1 MSDRIEA
8 IIDAL
13 RKKLLD
19 AAVRGELVDHDNREE
34 PASALL
40 ERIAAE
46 RSRLIRE
53 KKIKKPKSSSR
64 IERRDGHFYESVDG
78 STPVCIDDELPFVI
92 PDSWE
97 WVRMGEISES
107 ALGKTLD
114 QKKNTGEFYPYICNI
129 NVRQDGIS
137 LCTLKKTRF
146 EQDELEKYSLALGD
160 LLVCEGGDIGRAAVW
175 EQDLPMRYQKALHR
189 IRFFGKISPHYI
201 RDVMELYKFSKE
213 LDKFCKGVTIKHL
226 AQPELRKIFIPLP
239 PLQEQHRIADALERH
254 LKQLDILRESHRRM
268 RRILHETPTSLRQQ
282 LLQAAIEGKLV
293 AQDPKEEPASALLE
307 RIAKERAALPGKRKA
322 APQSRIER
330 RSGGIF
336 EIFPDGSEKDISDE
350 IPFDIPKS
358 WEWVRLETVCTYI
371 QRGKSPKYSEIVK
384 IPVIS
389 QKCIQ
394 WSGFTIEKARFIDPK
409 SLSSYNRERFLEDGD
424 LLLNSTGTGTIGR
437 MAIYMSDLNPYGV
450 ALADGHVTVVR
461 PYKDF
466 VLNRFICT
474 LFASPQ
480 IQSQIEK
487 RSDGS
492 TNQIEFSLSKVK
504 ETLVPLP
511 PLQEQQRIVQRLEE
525 LLPLVSQA

>member
-1 MSDRIEA
+1 MSDRIES

-19 AAVRGELVDHDNREE
+19 AAVRGELVDQNNGEE

-97 WVRMGEISES
+97 WVRLGEISES

-114 QKKNTGEFYPYICNI
+114 QKKNKGELQPYLCSI

-137 LCTLKKTRF
+137 LSLLKKARF
-146 EQDELEKYSLALGD
+146 EQDELEKYSLAPGD
-160 LLVCEGGDIGRAAVW
+160 LLVCEGGDVGRAAVW
-175 EQDLPMRYQKALHR
+175 EEDSPMYYQNALHR
-189 IRFFGKISPHYI
+189 MRFFGKISPHYI

-226 AQPELRKIFIPLP
+226 VQTELRKIFIPIP
-239 PLQEQHRIADALERH
+239 PLQEQLRIVGALERQ
-254 LKQLDILRESHRRM
+254 LKQLDILHESHRRM

-282 LLQAAIEGKLV
+282 LLQASIEGKLV

-322 APQSRIER
+322 CPSSRIER
-330 RSGGIF
+330 RPNGTF
-336 EIFPDGSEKDISDE
+336 EVFPDGSEKNISDE

-358 WEWVRLETVCTYI
+358 WEWVRLKQI
-371 QRGKSPKYSEIVK
+371 ADI
-384 IPVIS
+384 IS
-389 QKCIQ
+389 
-394 WSGFTIEKARFIDPK
+394 GT
-409 SLSSYNRERFLEDGD
+409 SYNKNDVSNTGLRILRGDNIQNDSLVLNPDDVFIPESYSSPQKRVMAGDIILVGSTGSKKVIGKAAYIKETLKNTQIGAFLRIVRAYQPCYAEYLAHILTTSYYRNYIRALASGTNINNIKAQHLED
-424 LLLNSTGTGTIGR
+424 
-437 MAIYMSDLNPYGV
+437 
-450 ALADGHVTVVR
+450 
-461 PYKDF
+461 F
-466 VLNRFICT
+466 
-474 LFASPQ
+474 
-480 IQSQIEK
+480 
-487 RSDGS
+487 
-492 TNQIEFSLSKVK
+492 
-504 ETLVPLP
+504 LVPLP

>member
-8 IIDAL
+8 IIGAL

-19 AAVRGELVDHDNREE
+19 AAVRGELVDQDNREE

-40 ERIAAE
+40 ERITAE

-146 EQDELEKYSLALGD
+146 EQDELEKYSLAPGD

-254 LKQLDILRESHRRM
+254 LKQLDILRESHCRM

-293 AQDPKEEPASALLE
+293 AQNPKEEPASALLE

-322 APQSRIER
+322 APSSCIER
-330 RSGGIF
+330 RPDGTF
-336 EIFPDGSEKDISDE
+336 EVFPDGSEKDISDE
-350 IPFDIPKS
+350 IPFDIPES
-358 WEWVRLETVCTYI
+358 WEWVRLENYCQYGGIPASSVQDAPSDTWVLDLEDIESQTGRVLKHVTLADRKSSSNKYRFFKGMLLYSKLRPYLNKVVIADNDGYCTT
-371 QRGKSPKYSEIVK
+371 EIVPVK
-384 IPVIS
+384 LFAQSIPEYLKAILIS
-389 QKCIQ
+389 PEYLYQIN
-394 WSGFTIEKARFIDPK
+394 
-409 SLSSYNRERFLEDGD
+409 SLSYGVKMPRANAAQ
-424 LLLNSTGTGTIGR
+424 LNSLI
-437 MAIYMSDLNPYGV
+437 IP
-450 ALADGHVTVVR
+450 
-461 PYKDF
+461 
-466 VLNRFICT
+466 I
-474 LFASPQ
+474 
-480 IQSQIEK
+480 
-487 RSDGS
+487 
-492 TNQIEFSLSKVK
+492 
-504 ETLVPLP
+504 P
-511 PLQEQQRIVQRLEE
+511 PLEEQQRIAQKLKKSIFYIE
-525 LLPLVSQA
+525 SFQQAEKI